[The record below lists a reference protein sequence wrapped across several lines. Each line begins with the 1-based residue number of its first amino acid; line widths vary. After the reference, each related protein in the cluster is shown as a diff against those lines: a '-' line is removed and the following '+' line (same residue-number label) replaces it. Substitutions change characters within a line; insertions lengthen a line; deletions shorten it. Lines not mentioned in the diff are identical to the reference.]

1 MSRPTVLG
9 GGARPAPFG
18 GQEKK
23 DLLLPLTLS
32 RRQTKVTIFGQVERR
47 NS

>member
-1 MSRPTVLG
+1 MRLYLVN
-9 GGARPAPFG
+9 APVNNG
-18 GQEKK
+18 TEVVGLK
-23 DLLLPLTLS
+23 LAPPLTLS